1 MSSNSYM
8 PVDAEVTQKEEWV
21 APKISLME
29 SADTAGD
36 KRDWPSEVS
45 RRPNK
50 VEGELPH
57 GPS

>member
-1 MSSNSYM
+1 M

-36 KRDWPSEVS
+36 KPDWPSEVF
-45 RRPNK
+45 RRPNAR
-50 VEGELPH
+50 EGEQPF